1 MVTPRAEAARHCV
14 RRVESRGRAAVWK
27 KGCGVVAR
35 EGREECGQVYWVTR
49 SMREPRERRCCGSMN
64 VALREFSFLFS
75 PLFPVYVCMY
85 ICLCSSS
92 RRRTFHDAAE
102 STVRSFDAVL
112 YSCSSLPS
120 IKWFAVVDSLNLSR
134 ARCVVSTAGWHA
146 AKEVLR
152 LSASC
157 VRWNPS
163 QFPLVPCHQRRHRS
177 DVGSDIRVETHLG
190 ELEQGT
196 WLGMIRFLRWIAR
209 TNRKTF

>member
-102 STVRSFDAVL
+102 SAVRSFDAVL

-120 IKWFAVVDSLNLSR
+120 IKWFAVVDSLNLPR
-134 ARCVVSTAGWHA
+134 ARSRVAWSLRRDGTQLRSYYGYQLPVCVGT
-146 AKEVLR
+146 
-152 LSASC
+152 
-157 VRWNPS
+157 P
-163 QFPLVPCHQRRHRS
+163 RS
-177 DVGSDIRVETHLG
+177 FRSSRVTGADIVQTSDLIFA
-190 ELEQGT
+190 
-196 WLGMIRFLRWIAR
+196 WKR
-209 TNRKTF
+209 TLAN